1 MTSIGK
7 GLGLRIVRETIVVAE
22 LTRVQYWQIVVAGLA
37 RVQYWP
43 RLLRS
48 LATPATKTGHLL
60 VERSKELD

>member
-1 MTSIGK
+1 ML
-7 GLGLRIVRETIVVAE
+7 LGYLQPVEEFHAIRTVRET
-22 LTRVQYWQIVVAGLA
+22 TFVAGLA

-60 VERSKELD
+60 VERSLNEYSIV